1 MAGERG
7 PYGDL
12 RRLLI
17 SHLADEDDVGIVT
30 EERAERRGKGAAD
43 LVADLDLR
51 RARELVLHGVLDGH
65 DVPLLRV
72 DRVER
77 RVERGGLA
85 RAGRPGDDDQPV
97 RALDRLLEFLER
109 LGLEPELGQVGLEG
123 PLVEDPEHD
132 ALAEDRWQDRD
143 AEVDLA

>member
-1 MAGERG
+1 GRNAHVRQPRDAVRGAVRVEGAQHQVAGERG

-51 RARELVLHGVLDGH
+51 RARELVLHVVLDGH
-65 DVPLLRV
+65 AVTLRRVVRFRNRV
-72 DRVER
+72 D
-77 RVERGGLA
+77 G
-85 RAGRPGDDDQPV
+85 
-97 RALDRLLEFLER
+97 
-109 LGLEPELGQVGLEG
+109 
-123 PLVEDPEHD
+123 
-132 ALAEDRWQDRD
+132 
-143 AEVDLA
+143 